1 MLSVIITSCSTVLE
15 EDVAAVHAGVLAD
28 DGVPRGLDGE
38 DLLSAE
44 KVSRVEKGAHGAAQ
58 ASAEMLY
65 RNLILVN
72 KYLGMYRIKLM

>member
-1 MLSVIITSCSTVLE
+1 M
-15 EDVAAVHAGVLAD
+15 HAGVLAD
-28 DGVPRGLDGE
+28 DGVPRGLDGQ

-44 KVSRVEKGAHGAAQ
+44 EVARVEEGAHGAQ